1 LSPPWRALCTAQLS
15 RCDSVS
21 RYVGAV
27 RGGTTGVTK
36 TSWCRSA
43 PQFPA
48 GGRAEEARAGKRW
61 SVGRCEADR
70 PNAGS
75 RLEEPRSAHSLGD
88 RGMGQIPSPPRGV
101 SSSCPAVSRWISAGS
116 GRRGSGHRP
125 PRQPSTTPVA
135 TRCGRSPVR
144 FEGAGS

>member
-1 LSPPWRALCTAQLS
+1 
-15 RCDSVS
+15 
-21 RYVGAV
+21 VGAV

-48 GGRAEEARAGKRW
+48 GAAQKKPGLGNVW

-75 RLEEPRSAHSLGD
+75 RLEEPRSAHSLRDPGGADSSVTGLSAHMFAFACQPETTRRLAIRSD
-88 RGMGQIPSPPRGV
+88 R
-101 SSSCPAVSRWISAGS
+101 
-116 GRRGSGHRP
+116 
-125 PRQPSTTPVA
+125 
-135 TRCGRSPVR
+135 R
-144 FEGAGS
+144 F